1 MAPDLLDAAHMLRFQ
16 TDWERRLHEYDL
28 LLTAGVDADEAE
40 RIVRRAA
47 QDRAAVAAVEREI
60 AA

>member
-1 MAPDLLDAAHMLRFQ
+1 MPLDLISELSLIDLSRAQRMA
-16 TDWERRLHEYDL
+16 WEKLL

-40 RIVRRAA
+40 RIVRRADA
-47 QDRAAVAAVEREI
+47 DRQALQPEGI